1 MRKFFF
7 AARLF
12 PGVLVLLS
20 LMVSAHLIAQ
30 PAKSKLQKAY
40 QQFQFDPQLRHA
52 TSSLYVINARTGEV
66 VFDKNSQVGLAP
78 ASTQKV
84 ITATTAFELLGE
96 DYRYKTIAGYSDP
109 PAMSHTLPGDLFVK
123 GSGDPTLASFRFP
136 SQNKNQ
142 FFESIYEGLRKNG
155 IDTIAKRILIYS
167 GGFEINRTP
176 GGWIWEDI
184 GNYYGAGS
192 SFINWRENQFD
203 VVLSSP
209 DELDQNCPIKKMI
222 PNLSSHLTLKSL
234 VTSGNKGSG
243 DNANIYLGL
252 NSDSG
257 FITGTIPRGEKEFTI
272 SGSIPQVETFLGD
285 TLTRF
290 LVARGIVIKG
300 KPYTAL
306 NVGNKNALPVDPVLT
321 KQLVTNYSPAL
332 DSIIYWFLQKSI
344 NLYGEA
350 LIKTLGYEKK
360 GFGSTDS
367 GVAVVRD
374 FWKQKGIDPDELNI
388 RDGSGLSP
396 QNRVTTHAQVEVLRY
411 AAKQSWFP
419 NFFAAL
425 PETNHMKMKSGTISD
440 VKGFCG
446 YHTAGDGT
454 QYIFSFLVNNY
465 SGSTSAVVQKMYKV
479 LDALK

>member
-1 MRKFFF
+1 MRKFSFVVRFF
-7 AARLF
+7 
-12 PGVLVLLS
+12 PDVLMFLLLS
-20 LMVSAHLIAQ
+20 VDLLAQ
-30 PAKSKLQKAY
+30 PAKGKLQKAY
-40 QQFQFDPQLRHA
+40 QQFQSDPQLKHA
-52 TSSLYVINARTGEV
+52 TSSLYVINAKTGQV
-66 VFDKNSQVGLAP
+66 VFDKNSQIGLAP
-78 ASTQKV
+78 ASTQKI
-84 ITATTAFELLGE
+84 ITATTAFELLGQ
-96 DYRYKTIAGYSDP
+96 DYQYKTIVGYSDLP
-109 PAMSHTLPGDLFVK
+109 KSHTLAGNLFVK

-142 FFESIYEGLRKNG
+142 FFESIFQGLRQKG
-155 IDTIAKRILIYS
+155 IDTISKGLVIYS
-167 GGFEINRTP
+167 DGYEVNATP

-209 DELDQNCPIKKMI
+209 DAVDQSCSIKKMV
-222 PNLSSHLTLKSL
+222 PDLSSHLTLKSF
-234 VTSGNKGSG
+234 VTSAIKGTG
-243 DNANIYLGL
+243 DNTNIYLGL

-257 FITGTIPRGEKEFTI
+257 FIIGTIPRGEKEFTI
-272 SGSIPQVETFLGD
+272 SGSIPQVETFLAD
-285 TLTRF
+285 TLTKF
-290 LVARGIVIKG
+290 LVSRGIAIKG
-300 KPYTAL
+300 IASTAQ
-306 NVGNKNALPVDPVLT
+306 NVGNKNDLNAPVLT
-321 KQLVTNYSPAL
+321 TQLAINYSPAL

-360 GFGSTDS
+360 GLGSTDI
-367 GVAVVRD
+367 GVGVVKD
-374 FWKQKGIDPDELNI
+374 FWKQKGLDPEELNI

-396 QNRVTTHAQVEVLRY
+396 QNRVTTHSQVEVLKY

-419 NFFAAL
+419 HFFAAL
-425 PETNHMKMKSGTISD
+425 PEFNHMKMKSGTISD

-465 SGSTSAVVQKMYKV
+465 NGSTSAVVQKMYKV
-479 LDALK
+479 LDAMK

>member
-1 MRKFFF
+1 MRKFSFV
-7 AARLF
+7 ARLF
-12 PGVLVLLS
+12 PEVLMFLL
-20 LMVSAHLIAQ
+20 LTADLIAQ

-40 QQFQFDPQLRHA
+40 QQFQSDPQLKHA
-52 TSSLYVINARTGEV
+52 TTSLYVINAKTGQV

-78 ASTQKV
+78 ASTQKI
-84 ITATTAFELLGE
+84 ITATTAFELLGQ
-96 DYRYKTIAGYSDP
+96 DYQYKTIVGYLDLP
-109 PAMSHTLPGDLFVK
+109 KSHTLAGDLFVK

-142 FFESIYEGLRKNG
+142 FFESIFQGLRKKG
-155 IDTIAKRILIYS
+155 IDTIEKGILIYS
-167 GGFEINRTP
+167 DGFEINATP

-209 DELDQNCPIKKMI
+209 DALDQNCFIKKMI
-222 PNLSSHLTLKSL
+222 PDLSAHLTLKSF
-234 VTSGNKGSG
+234 VTSGSKGSG

-272 SGSIPQVETFLGD
+272 SGSIPRVETFLGD
-285 TLTRF
+285 TLREF
-290 LVARGIVIKG
+290 LLSKGIVIEG
-300 KPYTAL
+300 KPSTGL
-306 NVGNKNALPVDPVLT
+306 NVGNKNELHGPVLT
-321 KQLVTNYSPAL
+321 EQLLTNYSPAL

-350 LIKTLGYEKK
+350 LIKTFGYEKK

-367 GVAVVRD
+367 GVAIVKG
-374 FWKQKGIDPDELNI
+374 FWKQKGLDPDELNI

-396 QNRVTTHAQVEVLRY
+396 QNRVTTHAQVEVLKY

-419 NFFAAL
+419 YFFAAL
-425 PETNHMKMKSGTISD
+425 PEFNHMKMKSGTISD

-465 SGSTSAVVQKMYKV
+465 DGSTSAVVQKMYKV

>member
-1 MRKFFF
+1 MRKFSFVVRFF
-7 AARLF
+7 
-12 PGVLVLLS
+12 PEVLMFLLLS
-20 LMVSAHLIAQ
+20 VDLIAQ

-40 QQFQFDPQLRHA
+40 QQFQSDPQLKHS
-52 TSSLYVINARTGEV
+52 TSSLYVINAKTGQV
-66 VFDKNSQVGLAP
+66 VFDKNSQIGLAP

-84 ITATTAFELLGE
+84 ITATVAFELLGQ
-96 DYRYKTIAGYSDP
+96 DYQYKTIVGYSDLP
-109 PAMSHTLPGDLFVK
+109 KGHTLAGNLFVK

-142 FFESIYEGLRKNG
+142 FFESIFQGLRKNG
-155 IDTIAKRILIYS
+155 IDTIEKGILIYS
-167 GGFEINRTP
+167 DGYEVNVTP

-209 DELDQNCPIKKMI
+209 DALDQRCSIKKMV
-222 PNLSSHLTLKSL
+222 PDLSSHLTLKSF
-234 VTSGNKGSG
+234 VTSARKGSG

-252 NSDSG
+252 NSDSAY
-257 FITGTIPRGEKEFTI
+257 ITGTIPSGEKEFTI

-285 TLTRF
+285 TLTKF
-290 LVARGIVIKG
+290 LLARGIVIKG
-300 KPYTAL
+300 KASTAL
-306 NVGNKNALPVDPVLT
+306 NVGNKNDLHGPALT
-321 KQLVTNYSPAL
+321 TQLATNYSPAL

-350 LIKTLGYEKK
+350 LIKTFGHEKK
-360 GFGSTDS
+360 GLGSTDI
-367 GVAVVRD
+367 GIGIVRD
-374 FWKQKGIDPDELNI
+374 FWKQKGLDPDELNI

-396 QNRVTTHAQVEVLRY
+396 QNRVTTHSQVEVLKY

-419 NFFAAL
+419 YFFAAL
-425 PETNHMKMKSGTISD
+425 PEFNHMKMKSGTISD

-465 SGSTSAVVQKMYKV
+465 NGSTSAVVQKMYKV
-479 LDALK
+479 LDAMK